1 MKILMK
7 IPIMLLLLAAM
18 VTATIKAAPTS
29 AEKSVV
35 RVNTTMQAFNLIQPW
50 QKSAPSSRLGL
61 GAVLPGGRVLVT
73 AQMVT
78 DATYIELEKADTAAK
93 AIAKVVAVDYEAN
106 LAVLQPVSDAQFLAD
121 RVPFELADKLQPG
134 DKVEAWQFE
143 NNGTPVTTEIKVSK
157 AEVGRYFLDSSMFLT
172 VRANGTVQYRSG
184 SFTLPVAKDR
194 QLAGLLVSYSSKDQV
209 SSILPAS
216 IISHFLKDLEDG
228 EYAGFP
234 NLGIGYSQTLD
245 EQFRKYLKLSEEKG
259 GIYINEVVPGA
270 SAAAA
275 GLKAGDVILD
285 IDGNPIDARGNY
297 DHPVWGKLSLSHL
310 VRGKPFTGDNL
321 QVGILRNGKKQLISL
336 KLIRRPAED
345 WLIDPYMFDRGPK
358 FAVVG
363 GLVFQELTLPFLKL
377 FGNDW
382 KNRAPIKLLMA
393 NANPEMYEKQGRRKL
408 VLMVRAIPTPATL
421 GYEKLS
427 TLIVTKFNGKAIN
440 DIKDLHEASRNPEGN
455 QHRIEFESYPKLIFV
470 DVNLAARVDA
480 ALEQRFGII
489 RRLD

>member
-1 MKILMK
+1 MKTLMK
-7 IPIMLLLLAAM
+7 IPILLLLFVAM

-245 EQFRKYLKLSEEKG
+245 EQFRKYLKLSGEKG

-275 GLKAGDVILD
+275 GLKSGDVILD

-440 DIKDLHEASRNPEGN
+440 DIKDLHEASRNPEGD

-480 ALEQRFGII
+480 ALKQRFGII
-489 RRLD
+489 KRLD

>member
-7 IPIMLLLLAAM
+7 ILNLLLLFAAM

-245 EQFRKYLKLSEEKG
+245 EQFRKYLKLSGEKG
-259 GIYINEVVPGA
+259 GIYINDVVPGA

-275 GLKAGDVILD
+275 GLKSGDVILD

-321 QVGILRNGKKQLISL
+321 QVGILRNGKKQLLSL

>member
-7 IPIMLLLLAAM
+7 IPTSLLILAAM
-18 VTATIKAAPTS
+18 IPATVKAAPAS

-106 LAVLQPVSDAQFLAD
+106 LAVLQPTSNSEFLSDRIPFQLVS
-121 RVPFELADKLQPG
+121 KLQPG

-157 AEVGRYFLDSSMFLT
+157 AEIGRYFLDSSLFLT
-172 VRANGTVQYRSG
+172 ARANGTVQYRSG
-184 SFTLPVAKDR
+184 SFTLPVAKDGK
-194 QLAGLLVSYSSKDQV
+194 LAGLLVSYSSKDQV

-234 NLGIGYSQTLD
+234 NLGISYSQTLD
-245 EQFRKYLKLSEEKG
+245 GQFRKYLQLNGEKG
-259 GIYINEVVPGA
+259 GIYINEIVPGA

-275 GLKAGDVILD
+275 DLMAGDVILT
-285 IDGNPIDARGNY
+285 IDGKPIDARGNY

-321 QVGILRNGKKQLISL
+321 KISILRNGKKQPINL
-336 KLIRRPAED
+336 KLIRRPAENR
-345 WLIDPYMFDRGPK
+345 LIDPYMFDRGPK
-358 FAVVG
+358 FAIVG

-382 KNRAPIKLLMA
+382 KTRAPIKLLMA

-408 VLMVRAIPTPATL
+408 VLLVRAIPTPATL
-421 GYEKLS
+421 GYERLS
-427 TLIVTKFNGKAIN
+427 TLIVTKFNGKPVN
-440 DIKDLHEASRNPEGN
+440 DIKDLHEASRNPDGN
-455 QHRIEFESYPKLIFV
+455 QHRIEFETFPKLIFV

-480 ALEQRFGII
+480 ALKQRFGII